1 MQGNILIVDD
11 NKSVLAS
18 LNLFLKSKVNRVITC
33 STPNQIAATL
43 QKESIDVV
51 LLDMNF
57 SAGINSGNEGLFWMR
72 EIHKIDPLM
81 VVILIT
87 AYGDIQLAVS
97 AMKEGATDFVLK
109 PWDNQKLLATLRN
122 GVELS
127 RARRENVQLKV
138 QQKELQRSMEAPFQD
153 FVGTS
158 APMQQVYRT
167 IEKVSKTDANVL
179 ILGENGTGKEL
190 VARELHRQSQ
200 RSAGV
205 FMSVDLGSIAET
217 LFESELFGHV
227 KGAFTDA
234 KEDRV
239 GRFQAASGGTLFLDE
254 IGNLSLPM
262 QAKLLVALQNR
273 EITPVGASKS
283 IPVDIRLV
291 CATNKNLS
299 EMVATHQFR
308 EDLLYRVNTIQIELP
323 PLRQRDSDI
332 VDIAE
337 YYLAKYA
344 ERYGKKGIAL
354 SAPAMDAMQQYLWPG
369 NIRELR
375 HTIERAVILCEGKA
389 ITVSDL
395 SLPYASPASQHNLGS
410 DPITLDDAERLLI
423 EASLKRNKG
432 NLSNVAREL
441 NIGRQTLYRKIE
453 KYGL

>member
-87 AYGDIQLAVS
+87 AYGDIELAVS

-138 QQKELQRSMEAPFQD
+138 QQKELQRSMEAPFQE
-153 FVGTS
+153 FVGAS

-323 PLRQRDSDI
+323 PLRHRDSDI